1 MSENNEL
8 ILKTFVP
15 RTKAKADEVNSN
27 FSILKNAIISKA
39 NMQGDL
45 TQPFFV
51 ADAEDDLQAMN
62 KKQVREMKN
71 ELTAKIQKMSS
82 FFCVK
87 SGNVTD
93 GIADLFDFSEL
104 TITLKVGGIYPNLVC
119 LDYEGNQYTFDSFAD
134 LSMVGK
140 FDGTYNIFVDSEGTL
155 YVKKNTIYVQK
166 TVPQMLEDDIWL
178 DISGEPIVC
187 KKYINQEY
195 VEFYDVPLGSVCI
208 ENGAISNIETFSY
221 NQNGYTLNVNTI
233 GNFYYDYSSPV
244 ELAINTDHVVPANGL
259 LYVYSNDYYSNATI
273 YLDGTPYDYNY
284 AHSVQSNSGLMVPVV
299 KGQTCRAVT
308 SHVCIIS
315 FIPLVFRRNDV

>member
-15 RTKAKADEVNSN
+15 GTKAKADEVNSN

-39 NMQGDL
+39 NVQGSQV
-45 TQPFFV
+45 QPFFC

-62 KKQVREMKN
+62 KGQVKAIQDEMDV
-71 ELTAKIQKMSS
+71 KIQKMSS

-93 GIADLFDFSEL
+93 GIADLFDFSGL
-104 TITLKVGGIYPNLVC
+104 VITLKVGGIYPNLVC
-119 LDYEGNQYTFDSFAD
+119 SDYEGNQYVFDSFDD

-140 FDGTYNIFVDSEGTL
+140 SDGTYNIFVDSEGTL

-166 TVPQMLEDDIWL
+166 SIPQMLEDDIWL
-178 DISGEPIVC
+178 DMSVEPIVC

-195 VEFYDVPLGSVCI
+195 VEFFDVPLGSVCI
-208 ENGAISNIETFSY
+208 EDGAISKIETFSY
-221 NQNGYTLNVNTI
+221 NQNGYTLNANTI

-244 ELAINTDHVVPANGL
+244 DLAVNTDHVVPANGL
-259 LYVYSNDYYSNATI
+259 LYVYSNDYYSSATI

-284 AHSVQSNSGLMVPVV
+284 ANSVQSNSGLMIPVV
-299 KGQTCRAVT
+299 KGQTCRTVT
-308 SHVCIIS
+308 YYNCNLY
-315 FIPLVFRRNDV
+315 FIPLVFRRNEV